1 MPRIFVPQDQL
12 PFITGSDVHYLKDVL
27 RIKPGDEIE
36 ILDGIGTIYLAKIN
50 NIQKDKI
57 KLDIIRSSQ
66 SETEPEVEITLAQSL
81 PKAKKMDFIIQ
92 KCTELGVSEIIPV
105 ITERSISKGE
115 KTARW
120 QKIAIEAAE
129 QSGRAS
135 IPKVASLIDFKSL
148 LKKAKEFDLALIP
161 WEMEKTNRLKTILQ
175 KSSFRNII
183 MLIGP
188 EGGFSSQEIAEAKTA
203 GFIPISLGK
212 RILRAETAG
221 MAMLSMMMYE
231 LDA

>member
-148 LKKAKEFDLALIP
+148 LEKAKEFDLALIP

>member
-36 ILDGIGTIYLAKIN
+36 ILDGNGTIYSATIN

-57 KLDIIRSSQ
+57 KLDIIRSSK
-66 SETEPEVEITLAQSL
+66 SETEPAVGITLAQSL

-188 EGGFSSQEIAEAKTA
+188 EGGFSSQEVAEAKAA

>member
-36 ILDGIGTIYLAKIN
+36 ILDGNGTIYSATIN

-57 KLDIIRSSQ
+57 KLDIIRSSK
-66 SETEPEVEITLAQSL
+66 SETEPAVGITLAQSL

-92 KCTELGVSEIIPV
+92 KCTELGVAEIIPV

-188 EGGFSSQEIAEAKTA
+188 EGGFSSQEVAEAKAA

>member
-36 ILDGIGTIYLAKIN
+36 ILDGSGTIYSAKIN

-57 KLDIIRSSQ
+57 KLDIIRSSK
-66 SETEPEVEITLAQSL
+66 SETEPKVEITLAQSL

-92 KCTELGVSEIIPV
+92 KCTELDVSEIIPV